1 MKVLILSP
9 VPPEPNSSAAG
20 KRIMDFIE
28 AFLDWNWT
36 VDLATTG
43 TESQFQVPLKTLSDL
58 GITCSFIKPNDDG
71 FDSWL
76 KAINPD
82 IVIFDRFYI
91 EEQFGWRVEQVC
103 PEALRVL
110 ETCDLHSLR
119 EVREQNHFLSDP
131 TQLHCQMLQSHKGLR
146 ELASV
151 FRCDL
156 SLTISD
162 FEFSLL
168 INQFQ
173 IPKELVFYCPFWI
186 KSQGPKRKTF
196 EERENI
202 SWIGNFNH
210 PPNWDSVR
218 WLRNEIWPLI
228 QKLNPQLKMSVYGAY
243 PSEKVMQLHRPEIG
257 FNVLGRAENS
267 VQVLESSKVLLAPL
281 RFGAGLKGKILDAA
295 LAGTPIVTTGIGAEG
310 LGPATEFPGVI
321 FDQPDDLAEACVQLS
336 SERDLWLN
344 SHSKAAL
351 FLKSLFDSER
361 LKTDLRRALEAKLAQ
376 LKKDRL
382 KNLTG
387 ALLRHHSNQS
397 TKHLSNW
404 IALKNQITKNQAQ
417 EL

>member
-20 KRIMDFIE
+20 KRIMDFIQ
-28 AFLDWNWT
+28 AFLEWNWK

-43 TESQFQVPLKTLSDL
+43 AETQFQVPLKHLSDL
-58 GITCSFIKPNDDG
+58 GITCSHIQPNDDG
-71 FDSWL
+71 FDIWL

-103 PEALRVL
+103 PGALRIL

-119 EVREQNHFLSDP
+119 DVREANHFLTDQK
-131 TQLHCQMLQSHKGLR
+131 QLHSLMIQSPKGLR
-146 ELASV
+146 ELASI

-156 SLTISD
+156 SLIISD
-162 FEFSLL
+162 FEYALL
-168 INQFQ
+168 TQQFH
-173 IPKELVFYCPFWI
+173 IPKEMVFYCPFWI
-186 KSQGPKRKTF
+186 KSAGPRRKTF
-196 EERENI
+196 QEREGL

-228 QKLNPQLKMSVYGAY
+228 RKLDPRLKMSVYGAY
-243 PSEKVMQLHRPEIG
+243 PSEKVLQLNKPEMG
-257 FNVLGRAENS
+257 FIVHGRAES
-267 VQVLESSKVLLAPL
+267 SLDVLESSKVLLAPL

-295 LAGTPIVTTGIGAEG
+295 VAETPIVTTGIGAEG
-310 LGPATEFPGVI
+310 LGSEDLFPGVI
-321 FDQPDDLAEACVQLS
+321 CEHPEDLAKACHLLCSDQNLWQEAQT
-336 SERDLWLN
+336 
-344 SHSKAAL
+344 KAPP
-351 FLKSLFDSER
+351 FLKTLFEAER
-361 LKTDLRRALEAKLAQ
+361 LKVEFRQALETKLKQ

-382 KNLTG
+382 ENLTG
-387 ALLRHHSNQS
+387 ALLRHHSHQS

-404 IALKNQITKNQAQ
+404 ISLKNQIAQ
-417 EL
+417 RTPGDL